1 MSSIDL
7 YISEAKM
14 NISEQTY
21 PFPFLPLPY
30 PYNSL
35 EPYISEETLHYHHDK
50 HLKTYVDN
58 LNKIF
63 QDYPLYHSLTL
74 EEILMNIDLLPGP
87 IQLEVR
93 NNAGGVYNHDLYF
106 NSLKPNPMP
115 PKKVDSNEVQIAYP
129 GEVISLPVLTKIIET
144 FDSFYTFKDL
154 MKTAAL
160 RQFGSGYAWLV
171 LTPTNELAIVQTNNQ
186 DTPLAFSL
194 IPLLLIDVW
203 EHAYYLDQKNN
214 RGAYIENIFH
224 VINWDAVNY
233 RYLNA
238 LESITP

>member
-1 MSSIDL
+1 MS
-7 YISEAKM
+7 
-14 NISEQTY
+14 
-21 PFPFLPLPY
+21 
-30 PYNSL
+30 
-35 EPYISEETLHYHHDK
+35 
-50 HLKTYVDN
+50 
-58 LNKIF
+58 
-63 QDYPLYHSLTL
+63 
-74 EEILMNIDLLPGP
+74 
-87 IQLEVR
+87 
-93 NNAGGVYNHDLYF
+93 
-106 NSLKPNPMP
+106 P
-115 PKKVDSNEVQIAYP
+115 PKMDSNEVKIAYP
-129 GEVISLPVLTKIIET
+129 GKVMSLPVLIKIVET

-214 RGAYIENIFH
+214 RGLYIENIFH

>member
-1 MSSIDL
+1 
-7 YISEAKM
+7 M

-30 PYNSL
+30 PYDSL

-63 QDYPLYHSLTL
+63 QNYPQYHSLTL
-74 EEILMNIDLLPGP
+74 EDILLNIDLLPGP
-87 IQLEVR
+87 IQIEVR
-93 NNAGGVYNHDLYF
+93 NNAGGVYNHVLYF
-106 NSLKPNPMP
+106 NSLRPNIMT
-115 PKKVDSNEVQIAYP
+115 PKETTSNEVKIAYP
-129 GEVISLPVLTKIIET
+129 GEVLSLPVLSKIIDT

-154 MKTAAL
+154 MKKAAL

-171 LTPTNELAIVQTNNQ
+171 LTLTNELAIVQTNNQ
-186 DTPLAFSL
+186 DTPLAFGL

-203 EHAYYLDQKNN
+203 EHAYYIDQRND
-214 RGAYIENIFH
+214 RSAYVENLFH

-238 LESITP
+238 LQSITP